1 MYIRKESFS
10 SSCYTTSAY
19 SVVDSPI
26 RVESSDLAYSSITS
40 WLGNE
45 TGGENFSNSS
55 SRHGASL
62 LVLDPDATHHTPQ
75 SEFWTERKTN
85 PKSEVA
91 QWRYCRLMGCKVPP
105 GNWVTLEAVFSLM
118 DIVSIN
124 DKKLIRRHQTQ
135 TWHQCRTLRCITI
148 NSTQYC
154 SQ

>member
-1 MYIRKESFS
+1 MTNSVGQYVSSFTTIGQILQIVYKKHFGVFWFTVYIRKESLS

-91 QWRYCRLMGCKVPP
+91 Q
-105 GNWVTLEAVFSLM
+105 
-118 DIVSIN
+118 
-124 DKKLIRRHQTQ
+124 
-135 TWHQCRTLRCITI
+135 
-148 NSTQYC
+148 
-154 SQ
+154 